1 LSLSAPSSHPPAEP
15 HPVSRPGVTASALAP
30 GTPGGPGVANAP
42 GAASAAAAS
51 TSGSA
56 AAGFAG
62 LIDGFRDRLD
72 REIAAFLAAKRGI
85 AASTAGTAGTASTA
99 ATAGTAPDPAAS
111 SQRQATLADPGDL
124 VDGVARLMA
133 QGGKRLRP
141 ALVYYT
147 YRACGGRSES
157 QAMPLALATELLHTY
172 LLIHD
177 DIMDH
182 AEVRRGQPAAHARFR
197 DLHRAAG
204 LRGDA
209 GDFGRSVAI
218 LLGDLAHTYAVELF
232 TGVAVRPDAA
242 PAAAA
247 KPAAPSTLPAS
258 SAPSAPPASPAPS
271 APTLPA
277 SASAPTAPV
286 PPGPHWLELNR
297 CFSEMCEEVIGGQY
311 LEFLLAHRGHP
322 EPASSGPAGA
332 DSRSPGSAAAFTA
345 DSAAADSAADSAADD
360 VTTAA
365 DPEPT
370 AAQARREAELL
381 RVLRLKSGRYTA
393 ERPIQLGA
401 LLAGAPPALR
411 AELSRYGTAV
421 GEAFQLQ
428 DDLLGLFGD
437 PAATGKPV
445 GDDLREGKF
454 TLLIHHALV
463 KGSPADRQLVAGALG
478 DPDLTPAEVAR
489 VQEALERTGARRA
502 VNAMIA
508 ERLAEARRALTT
520 LAPLLLPNGAHAD
533 APNSHGPHP
542 HGPHPH
548 GLHPDGPHP
557 AGPHA
562 AGPDSPAAEGL
573 RFLSGLLDFLWE
585 REQ

>member
-1 LSLSAPSSHPPAEP
+1 LPAEP
-15 HPVSRPGVTASALAP
+15 HPASPPGVPAP
-30 GTPGGPGVANAP
+30 A
-42 GAASAAAAS
+42 GAASAPR
-51 TSGSA
+51 SGGVSE
-56 AAGFAG
+56 GFAKQ
-62 LIDGFRDRLD
+62 IDGFRDRLD
-72 REIAAFLAAKRGI
+72 REIAAFLADKRSSVGGTGG
-85 AASTAGTAGTASTA
+85 AGEGPGASR
-99 ATAGTAPDPAAS
+99 
-111 SQRQATLADPGDL
+111 QQATLADPGDL

-157 QAMPLALATELLHTY
+157 QVMPLALATEFLHTY

-197 DLHRAAG
+197 DLHRAGG

-209 GDFGRSVAI
+209 DDFGRSVAI

-232 TGVAVRPDAA
+232 TGVAVRPD

-247 KPAAPSTLPAS
+247 GPSGPST
-258 SAPSAPPASPAPS
+258 SAPSA
-271 APTLPA
+271 
-277 SASAPTAPV
+277 
-286 PPGPHWLELNR
+286 PHWLELNR
-297 CFSEMCEEVIGGQY
+297 CFSQMCEEVIGGQY
-311 LEFLLAHRGHP
+311 LEFLLAHRTTNDADG
-322 EPASSGPAGA
+322 EPGPA
-332 DSRSPGSAAAFTA
+332 
-345 DSAAADSAADSAADD
+345 
-360 VTTAA
+360 
-365 DPEPT
+365 
-370 AAQARREAELL
+370 QAVRESELL

-401 LLAGAPPALR
+401 LLAGAPTGPR
-411 AELSRYGTAV
+411 EELSRYGTAV

-437 PAATGKPV
+437 PATVGKPV

-463 KGSPADRQLVAGALG
+463 KGGPADRQLVAGALG
-478 DPDLTPAEVAR
+478 DPHLTAAEVAG
-489 VQEALERTGARRA
+489 VQAALERTGARRA
-502 VNAMIA
+502 VTAMIA
-508 ERLAEARRALTT
+508 ERLGEARRALAT
-520 LAPLLLPNGAHAD
+520 LAPLL
-533 APNSHGPHP
+533 APPAPLAPLASE
-542 HGPHPH
+542 
-548 GLHPDGPHP
+548 GLPDGLDGDPST
-557 AGPHA
+557 A
-562 AGPDSPAAEGL
+562 SEGL

>member
-1 LSLSAPSSHPPAEP
+1 M
-15 HPVSRPGVTASALAP
+15 AP
-30 GTPGGPGVANAP
+30 G
-42 GAASAAAAS
+42 
-51 TSGSA
+51 SGSVSG
-56 AAGFAG
+56 GFAR

-72 REIAAFLAAKRGI
+72 REIAAFLADKRSRVGGTGGSGEGPG
-85 AASTAGTAGTASTA
+85 ASR
-99 ATAGTAPDPAAS
+99 
-111 SQRQATLADPGDL
+111 RQATLADPGDL

-157 QAMPLALATELLHTY
+157 QVMPLALATEFLHTY

-197 DLHRAAG
+197 DLHRAGG

-209 GDFGRSVAI
+209 DDFGRSVAI

-232 TGVAVRPDAA
+232 TGVAVRPD

-247 KPAAPSTLPAS
+247 GL
-258 SAPSAPPASPAPS
+258 SAPSAQPAPPAPFAPSTSAPS
-271 APTLPA
+271 A
-277 SASAPTAPV
+277 
-286 PPGPHWLELNR
+286 PHWLELNR
-297 CFSEMCEEVIGGQY
+297 CFSQMCEEVIGGQY
-311 LEFLLAHRGHP
+311 LEFLLAHRTTNDADA
-322 EPASSGPAGA
+322 ERGPA
-332 DSRSPGSAAAFTA
+332 
-345 DSAAADSAADSAADD
+345 
-360 VTTAA
+360 
-365 DPEPT
+365 
-370 AAQARREAELL
+370 QAVRESELL

-401 LLAGAPPALR
+401 LLAGAPTGLR
-411 AELSRYGTAV
+411 EELSRYGTAV

-437 PAATGKPV
+437 PATVGKPV

-463 KGSPADRQLVAGALG
+463 KGGAADRQLVAGALG
-478 DPDLTPAEVAR
+478 DPHLTAAEVAR
-489 VQEALERTGARRA
+489 VQAALERTGARRA
-502 VNAMIA
+502 VTAMIA
-508 ERLAEARRALTT
+508 ERLGEARRALAT
-520 LAPLLLPNGAHAD
+520 LAPLLAPLAPLAPEGLPDN
-533 APNSHGPHP
+533 
-542 HGPHPH
+542 
-548 GLHPDGPHP
+548 PDG
-557 AGPHA
+557 GPSA
-562 AGPDSPAAEGL
+562 ASEGL

>member
-1 LSLSAPSSHPPAEP
+1 MEVSREPAIWRQSRHLLQPGQRTRARDQTLSLSAPSSRSPAEAP
-15 HPVSRPGVTASALAP
+15 LTSRPGLPTPSVAPSAPDTADS
-30 GTPGGPGVANAP
+30 GNASE
-42 GAASAAAAS
+42 A
-51 TSGSA
+51 
-56 AAGFAG
+56 FAR

-72 REIAAFLAAKRGI
+72 REIAAFLADKRSV
-85 AASTAGTAGTASTA
+85 AAGTGGTPRTA
-99 ATAGTAPDPAAS
+99 ARPQEP
-111 SQRQATLADPGDL
+111 LADPGDL

-157 QAMPLALATELLHTY
+157 AVMPLALATEFLHTY

-197 DLHRAAG
+197 D
-204 LRGDA
+204 
-209 GDFGRSVAI
+209 FGRSVAI

-232 TGVAVRPDAA
+232 TGVAVRPD

-247 KPAAPSTLPAS
+247 GPSAS
-258 SAPSAPPASPAPS
+258 SAAPAPPAASMPSGPLAP
-271 APTLPA
+271 
-277 SASAPTAPV
+277 PV
-286 PPGPHWLELNR
+286 PRWLELNR
-297 CFSEMCEEVIGGQY
+297 CFSQMCEEVIGGQY
-311 LEFLLAHRGHP
+311 LEFLLAHRGHF

-332 DSRSPGSAAAFTA
+332 PSGPL
-345 DSAAADSAADSAADD
+345 
-360 VTTAA
+360 AA
-365 DPEPT
+365 DPASAANPAGTADPASTAHAGPT
-370 AAQARREAELL
+370 PAQAVRESELL

-401 LLAGAPPALR
+401 LLAGAPTELR
-411 AELSRYGTAV
+411 EELSRYGTAV

-437 PAATGKPV
+437 PATVGKPV

-463 KGSPADRQLVAGALG
+463 MGGPADRQLIAGALG
-478 DPDLTPAEVAR
+478 DPNLTAAEVAR
-489 VQEALERTGARRA
+489 VQAALERTGARRA
-502 VNAMIA
+502 VTAMIA
-508 ERLAEARRALTT
+508 ERLGEARRALER
-520 LAPLLLPNGAHAD
+520 LAPLLAPPAPPAPLAPD
-533 APNSHGPHP
+533 A
-542 HGPHPH
+542 
-548 GLHPDGPHP
+548 LVD
-557 AGPHA
+557 
-562 AGPDSPAAEGL
+562 PDSGAQAASEGL
-573 RFLSGLLDFLWE
+573 SFLSGLLDFLWG

>member
-1 LSLSAPSSHPPAEP
+1 LSLSAPSSRTPAEP
-15 HPVSRPGVTASALAP
+15 PPASPPEAPAPAGASGDTALAP
-30 GTPGGPGVANAP
+30 GPGSVA
-42 GAASAAAAS
+42 G
-51 TSGSA
+51 
-56 AAGFAG
+56 GFAG

-72 REIAAFLAAKRGI
+72 REIAAFLAAKRG
-85 AASTAGTAGTASTA
+85 SAGGAGS
-99 ATAGTAPDPAAS
+99 AGEGPGGS
-111 SQRQATLADPGDL
+111 RRQGTLADPGDL
-124 VDGVARLMA
+124 VEGVARLMA

-157 QAMPLALATELLHTY
+157 QVMPLALATEFLHTY

-197 DLHRAAG
+197 DLHRAGG

-209 GDFGRSVAI
+209 DDFGRSVAI

-232 TGVAVRPDAA
+232 TGVAVRPE

-247 KPAAPSTLPAS
+247 G
-258 SAPSAPPASPAPS
+258 PSAPAA
-271 APTLPA
+271 
-277 SASAPTAPV
+277 
-286 PPGPHWLELNR
+286 PHWLELNR
-297 CFSEMCEEVIGGQY
+297 CFSQMCEEVIGGQY

-322 EPASSGPAGA
+322 EPASSGLGGAHSGSHSASPAHGA
-332 DSRSPGSAAAFTA
+332 DPTSAATPATPA
-345 DSAAADSAADSAADD
+345 SAANGA
-360 VTTAA
+360 
-365 DPEPT
+365 PPGPT
-370 AAQARREAELL
+370 PAQAVRESELL

-401 LLAGAPPALR
+401 LLAGLPAELR
-411 AELSRYGTAV
+411 QELSRYGTAV

-437 PAATGKPV
+437 PATVGKPV

-463 KGSPADRQLVAGALG
+463 MGGPADRQLIAGALG
-478 DPDLTPAEVAR
+478 DPNLTAAEVAR
-489 VQEALERTGARRA
+489 VQAALERTGARRA
-502 VNAMIA
+502 VTAMIA
-508 ERLAEARRALTT
+508 ERLGEARRALAT
-520 LAPLLLPNGAHAD
+520 LAPRL
-533 APNSHGPHP
+533 APPAPPVPPASGTPDEPGSGPS
-542 HGPHPH
+542 
-548 GLHPDGPHP
+548 
-557 AGPHA
+557 A
-562 AGPDSPAAEGL
+562 AASEGL
-573 RFLSGLLDFLWE
+573 RFLYGLLDFLWE